1 MAGTMTFAGLD
12 VHARSTHAA
21 AIDAMTGEL
30 TPVRFGAG
38 VTEAVAWPE
47 GLPGPVR
54 ACYAA
59 GSTGCGLYRA
69 AGRGRGRFAGDRRRS
84 GRLGARLI
92 ASRPIAGTPS
102 CLPDCC
108 WPGR

>member
-1 MAGTMTFAGLD
+1 MTGTMTFAGLD

-69 AGRGRGRFAGDRRRS
+69 AVAAGVDLQVIGAGPDAS
-84 GRLGARLI
+84 G
-92 ASRPIAGTPS
+92 PV
-102 CLPDCC
+102 
-108 WPGR
+108 